1 MSLRRLG
8 PRRRRTPTM
17 MLMFAVLVALLML
30 GNGDE
35 SHAQQSTVVV
45 ENTAQSGGVRIQWPE
60 TNWRVTKFTTANVR
74 HQLDRVRV
82 TLSSDDS
89 AQVGMVILHDNAGKP
104 GSTYARMSGDAGT
117 LGARQFANYTPD
129 GTTYLE
135 PFTTYWVAVSAFGG
149 TAKIRV
155 ADINDDQ
162 DGLRHW
168 TIGDDTR
175 DRDGNFVSTHS
186 ISMTVFAT
194 SAPADKLAVSNRARG
209 EQSSNLAEA
218 RVIGTSF
225 TTGSTKY
232 VLNKVRLLMTRE
244 SGAWVGV
251 SIRNNASGNTIGTT
265 IEALTANG
273 TVSTGDI
280 AQIDYSSDGLFLA
293 ANTTYWVV
301 VGIAGGN
308 GKVELATSDSEDPE
322 AATGWSLGNHTEDIN
337 SDDDYSANSLKMQV
351 FADET
356 EELDSVVVVSQPLD
370 GDTYK
375 GGENLEIEYRFT
387 AEVVHVSG
395 TARLNLGDQA
405 RRAEYISGSG
415 TNTLLYSYV
424 VQSTDVDTENGFNIG
439 ANSLGSSGSSNIRTA
454 ANNRP
459 LILTHSSQDAG
470 NSHKVDGRT
479 VGCFRFWCADLE
491 AATAGGPQILGFRDP
506 GPGETL
512 QGSLSNRVV
521 RRSGSAYVVDQLTVR
536 DGNQLKLV
544 LDRQPDP
551 GLLQNTRLRVGTQDF
566 RLSDG
571 TFDAAGNSVTW
582 SNSSLSLSS
591 GSTVRVAIDMLPV
604 SLQFGSDSHT
614 VGEGDD
620 VGITVSLGGP
630 LPDSVEIPIAA
641 TNQDG
646 ASDQDYSLTSDT
658 LTVAAGDTEATV
670 DFTALQDDLDDDGE
684 KVVLAFGSDLS
695 DRLLVGATGET
706 TVNIADDDHPHVTV
720 QFPQSDYTVAE
731 GDTVNV
737 TVRLSAAPEREVTI
751 PITATGQDGATS
763 ADYTVP
769 TSVPF
774 AADETEKTIT
784 FEAEDDDA
792 DDDDESVKLGFGTSL
807 PERITPGTA
816 NETTLTIGDDDH
828 PTVTVSFAQAAYTAA
843 EGATQQVSVSV
854 SADPERTIII
864 PITATP
870 QGTASAADYTVMPS
884 VTFNDGD
891 TGSKTFTIEVTQDL
905 IDDDNEKVTLGFGT
919 MPDPRVSAGT
929 QGDTTVSI
937 TDDDT
942 ADILFSPTSLTVEE
956 EDSVGYTVALATEP
970 TVNVSVTITGHTGT
984 DLELVSNR
992 LTNDVLTF
1000 TSLNWNMPQT
1010 VTVETAHDDDGV
1022 ADSETLAHMAVGA
1035 EYDGVDADLTV
1046 TVNDNDPL
1054 GIILQPLE
1062 LTVPESGTADYGVK
1076 LATEPTA
1083 AVALNITGHSG
1094 TDLTLTGS
1102 SLLNDTLN
1110 FSAANWNT
1118 LQTLTVAAA
1127 HDGNRED
1134 DLETLS
1140 HNASGGEY
1148 EAMME
1153 ALPVTVDDNTGDLRL
1168 VDGPPIADD
1177 EEPCEGRLEIYYKGE
1192 WGTICDDFWSTE
1204 DADTACRALGF
1215 PDGSVNSGRFGSGI
1229 FPPGDR
1235 DQPIW
1240 LDDLSCDGG
1249 ESHLLDCR
1257 SSPVGKHNCQHAEDV
1272 GLRCLKTTG
1281 PWIVNAE
1288 FSQPDGEDGR
1298 YAADDTV
1305 TVTLVWS
1312 EAVTVDTNPSG
1323 FPRVALF
1330 YGGQAS
1336 LLYHPTGSGTERMV
1350 FTHTLG
1356 QVDGEISFDQIR
1368 LSRDSLALRD
1378 PSNSLAPSG
1387 SISSVATGDAAILGH
1402 RTYRS
1407 NEEGTMPSTSEGH
1420 AEATGIIGAPTFG
1433 EPGADGVFGAG
1444 ETVEVTFTFSQ
1455 AVNVDTSGG
1464 TPSVPVLLGMT
1475 AARSAHY
1482 LRGSGTDQLVFD
1494 YTLVAT
1500 DGEHSSLLI
1509 NPNSLVPNG
1518 GTIRNAAGHVAD
1530 TAHQGAGVQ
1539 WTPPSDDIAPQLQL
1553 ATVNGGTLE
1562 LTYSET
1568 LDSSATLLF
1577 SAFTVSVNSAPHT
1590 VLGGGIG
1597 GSQVLLMLSPPVEAR
1612 DIVTV
1617 DYTASTG
1624 EGVGRVQDAAGNAAT
1639 SFSRQVVTNNTP
1651 DTTAPALEAA
1661 TVNGASLALA
1671 YNEDLDTDSTP
1682 AQSAYSVT
1690 VGSNSVASPSTVVI
1704 NGSTV
1709 NLTLVSTA
1717 TSDDTVTVSYTAPSS
1732 NPVQDAA
1739 SNVAASFTDQTVT
1752 NQTGDGS
1759 AGNSSRD
1766 EGSSEGDVPEAPT
1779 HLQVV
1784 PHSSGKLSA
1793 TWTAPA
1799 AGTAPTGYTI
1809 QWKSA
1814 SNDWDPTEDVSQADA
1829 TKTSYVIDGLM
1840 DGVEYTVRVVATND
1854 SGDGEPSGEVTATPR
1869 ETTPPSVTSA
1879 SVDGAELTIT
1889 FNETLQENAAPG
1901 TSAFYVTAA
1910 GSNRAVEMVTLSG
1923 AAASLTL
1930 ATPVIAGNVVTVD
1943 YTAPTDESATRLQDL
1958 AGNAAASFANQSVTN
1973 NTPAMLTATTHEV
1986 PTSHDGSQ
1994 TFTFELWFGE
2004 HVALSYAT
2012 LRDHAFTVTGGDVV
2026 KANRLVSNDNQRW
2039 TVHVAPNG
2047 NATATLTLP
2056 ATTDCEAQGAICTAD
2071 GRKLSG
2077 DLTVSVPRR
2086 NDAPTGAPAIQGNAR
2101 VGQILTADT
2110 SSISDGNGIN
2120 NDTFTYQWLTN
2131 DGSSDTAIT
2140 GATGRSYTLAE
2151 ADAGN
2156 TIKVRVSFTDNAGN
2170 DETLNSGATAT
2181 VVAATPLT
2189 ATEHEV
2195 PESHDGTT
2203 FTFELRF
2210 SEQIPINY
2218 VTLRDHA
2225 FTVTA
2230 GEVVKA
2236 RRLEPNS
2243 AMNNVRWEIS
2253 ITPDGND
2260 AVTIVLPPTTDCQDE
2275 GAICASDGRK
2285 LTEQLE
2291 ITVPGLNN

>member
-1 MSLRRLG
+1 MFWRHLG

-17 MLMFAVLVALLML
+17 MLMFAVLVALLMV

-45 ENTAQSGGVRIQWPE
+45 ENTAQSGGVHIQWPE

-104 GSTYARMSGDAGT
+104 GSTHARMSGDAGT

-186 ISMTVFAT
+186 ISLSVFAT
-194 SAPADKLAVSNRARG
+194 SAPADKLAVSNRAQG

-218 RVIGTSF
+218 RVIGTTF

-244 SGAWVGV
+244 SGALVGV

-293 ANTTYWVV
+293 SNTTYWVV

-491 AATAGGPQILGFRDP
+491 VATAGGPQILGFRDP
-506 GPGETL
+506 GPGEAL

-521 RRSGSAYVVDQLTVR
+521 RRSGSAYVVDQLTVQ

-544 LDRQPDP
+544 LDRQPDQ

-571 TFDAAGNSVTW
+571 TFDAAGISVTW

-684 KVVLAFGSDLS
+684 KVVLTFGSDLS
-695 DRLLVGATGET
+695 DRLLVGATSET

-792 DDDDESVKLGFGTSL
+792 DDDDEAVKLGFGTSL

-828 PTVTVSFAQAAYTAA
+828 PTVTVSFAQAAYTVA

-864 PITATP
+864 PITAVP

-942 ADILFSPTSLTVEE
+942 AGILFSPTSLTVEE

-1000 TSLNWNMPQT
+1000 TPLNWNMPQT

-1022 ADSETLAHMAVGA
+1022 ADSETLAHAAAGA
-1035 EYDGVDADLTV
+1035 EYDVVDADLTV

-1062 LTVPESGTADYGVK
+1062 LTVPESGNADYGVR

-1083 AVALNITGHSG
+1083 AVALNISGHSG

-1420 AEATGIIGAPTFG
+1420 AEATGIIGAPTFS

-1509 NPNSLVPNG
+1509 NPNSLVLNG
-1518 GTIRNAAGHVAD
+1518 GTIRDVATSLD
-1530 TAHQGAGVQ
+1530 ADIRHQGAGVQ
-1539 WTPPSDDIAPQLQL
+1539 LTPPADDIAPQLQS
-1553 ATVNGGTLE
+1553 ATVNGGILE

-1597 GSQVLLMLSPPVEAR
+1597 GSQALLMLSPPVEAG

-1617 DYTASTG
+1617 DYTVSTG

-1639 SFSRQVVTNNTP
+1639 SFSGQAVTNNTP
-1651 DTTAPALEAA
+1651 DTTAPALETA
-1661 TVNGASLALA
+1661 TVNGVSLAVA

-1690 VGSNSVASPSTVVI
+1690 VGSNPAASPSTVVI

-1709 NLTLVSTA
+1709 TLTLVSTA

-1739 SNVAASFTDQTVT
+1739 SNVAASFTDQ
-1752 NQTGDGS
+1752 
-1759 AGNSSRD
+1759 
-1766 EGSSEGDVPEAPT
+1766 
-1779 HLQVV
+1779 
-1784 PHSSGKLSA
+1784 
-1793 TWTAPA
+1793 
-1799 AGTAPTGYTI
+1799 
-1809 QWKSA
+1809 
-1814 SNDWDPTEDVSQADA
+1814 
-1829 TKTSYVIDGLM
+1829 
-1840 DGVEYTVRVVATND
+1840 
-1854 SGDGEPSGEVTATPR
+1854 
-1869 ETTPPSVTSA
+1869 
-1879 SVDGAELTIT
+1879 
-1889 FNETLQENAAPG
+1889 
-1901 TSAFYVTAA
+1901 
-1910 GSNRAVEMVTLSG
+1910 
-1923 AAASLTL
+1923 
-1930 ATPVIAGNVVTVD
+1930 
-1943 YTAPTDESATRLQDL
+1943 
-1958 AGNAAASFANQSVTN
+1958 SVTN
-1973 NTPAMLTATTHEV
+1973 NTPVMLTASTHEM

-1994 TFTFELWFGE
+1994 TFTFELWFSE
-2004 HVALSYAT
+2004 RVALSYVT

-2071 GRKLSG
+2071 GQKLSG